1 MSRPHKYIKKYR
13 NSHGNW
19 TYIYTRKSGK
29 RNAKKTSIEI
39 DYGSDRSG
47 SSRSKAEEFLKRWF
61 KRVKEVDADVQKR
74 IQKGI

>member
-19 TYIYTRKSGK
+19 TYVYKYKSGK
-29 RNAKKTSIEI
+29 RKDKKTNIEI

-47 SSRSKAEEFLKRWF
+47 ASRSRAEEFLKKWF
-61 KRVKEVDADVQKR
+61 KRVKEVDSDVQKR
-74 IQKGI
+74 IPKGI